1 MATAQSK
8 TQLLLDGGQV
18 TKNGGGDLS
27 RAPLLH
33 FQAFFSILSCIDK
46 SLLVVRKLN
55 LNVLKAKIVINWLLC
70 DQRVQ
75 K

>member
-1 MATAQSK
+1 MATAQSR
-8 TQLLLDGGQV
+8 TQLLLDGGEV
-18 TKNGGGDLS
+18 KNGGGDLN
-27 RAPLLH
+27 RAPLH
-33 FQAFFSILSCIDK
+33 FQALVSISSCIDK

-55 LNVLKAKIVINWLLC
+55 LNVLKVKMEINWLLC

>member
-1 MATAQSK
+1 M
-8 TQLLLDGGQV
+8 
-18 TKNGGGDLS
+18 GGGDLN
-27 RAPLLH
+27 RALLH
-33 FQAFFSILSCIDK
+33 FQALFSISSCIDK

-55 LNVLKAKIVINWLLC
+55 LNVLKVKMEINWLLC

>member
-1 MATAQSK
+1 MATAQSR
-8 TQLLLDGGQV
+8 TQLLLDGGEV
-18 TKNGGGDLS
+18 TKNGGGDLN
-27 RAPLLH
+27 RAPLH
-33 FQAFFSILSCIDK
+33 FQALVSISSCIDK

-55 LNVLKAKIVINWLLC
+55 LNVLKVKMEINWLLC